1 MQSAAVRM
9 EEPLHTEASA
19 SSGYSFSAPADAS
32 MRAEPCAFVLFGASG
47 DLARRKLLPAL
58 YRLALEGYLPPES
71 AIIGAAIQRMS
82 TEQFRASVR
91 EALECSPEA
100 CHVDDTAWRAFS
112 RRLHYV
118 PMDISCAEDYRHLG
132 AVLEEVDRHHGTH
145 GNRIFYLSLAPTL
158 HAQAVHHLGEAG
170 LTHAHAPAWVR
181 LVVEKP
187 FGTDLETARSLN
199 QGIHRYLDESSVYR
213 MDHYLGKEMVQNLL
227 VLRFANRIF
236 EPLWDRRHID
246 HVQITSAETV
256 GVEGRG
262 GYYEKAGVVRD
273 MLQNHL
279 LQVLALLAMEPPE
292 SLSPDAVHDAKREVM
307 AAART
312 FTPER
317 IRTECVRGQYGAG
330 FISGQPVPGYR
341 QEPGVAPHSRT
352 ETFAMLTMR
361 FDNPRWAG
369 VPFYV
374 RSGKRMAQRLTE
386 VVVQFK
392 DGPLARGTPNQ
403 LHLRIQ
409 PDEGIALRFATK
421 APGRAVHHHDVA
433 LDFRYGATFGTR
445 LAEAYERLLLDC
457 MLGVSTHYVRNDLVE
472 RGWELVMPLLEAW
485 GSAHDGLPL
494 ASYAAG
500 SWGPSAASHLLE
512 ADGRC
517 WSAR

>member
-1 MQSAAVRM
+1 M
-9 EEPLHTEASA
+9 EEV
-19 SSGYSFSAPADAS
+19 
-32 MRAEPCAFVLFGASG
+32 RAEPCTFVLFGASG

-71 AIIGAAIQRMS
+71 AIVGAALPWMN
-82 TEQFRASVR
+82 TERFRADMR
-91 EALECSPEA
+91 EALERAPGVGPVDEA
-100 CHVDDTAWRAFS
+100 AWRSFAQ
-112 RRLHYV
+112 RLHYV
-118 PMDISCAEDYRHLG
+118 PMDLSRAGDYQRLGHL
-132 AVLEEVDRHHGTH
+132 LERVDREHGTR

-158 HAQAVHHLGEAG
+158 HGETVRHLGEAG
-170 LTHAHAPAWVR
+170 LTKGRGRSWVR

-187 FGTDLETARSLN
+187 FGTDLETAQALN
-199 QGIHRYLDESSVYR
+199 QRIHRHLDESSVYR

-236 EPLWDRRHID
+236 EPLWDREHID

-279 LQVLALLAMEPPE
+279 LQVLALVAMEPPS
-292 SLSPDAVHDAKREVM
+292 SLSPEAVHDAKREVM
-307 AAART
+307 AAARA
-312 FTPER
+312 FSPER
-317 IRTECVRGQYGAG
+317 IRTECVRGQYGPG
-330 FISGQPVPGYR
+330 FLAGQPVPGYR
-341 QEPGVAPHSRT
+341 QEPGVAPDSST

-374 RSGKRMAQRLTE
+374 RSGKRMARRLTE

-392 DGPLARGTPNQ
+392 DGPLAQGTPNQ
-403 LHLRIQ
+403 LLLRIQ

-421 APGRAVHHHDVA
+421 APGRAVHHHEVA
-433 LDFRYGATFGTR
+433 LDFRYEDAFGTR

-485 GSAHDGLPL
+485 GPGRDEQPL
-494 ASYAAG
+494 RSYAAG
-500 SWGPSAASHLLE
+500 SWGPDAASRLLD
-512 ADGRC
+512 AHGRR
-517 WSAR
+517 WNAA

>member
-1 MQSAAVRM
+1 MQSAAPQM
-9 EEPLHTEASA
+9 EAPQYEETGASV
-19 SSGYSFSAPADAS
+19 
-32 MRAEPCAFVLFGASG
+32 RAEPCAFVLFGASG

-71 AIIGAAIQRMS
+71 TIIGAALPRL
-82 TEQFRASVR
+82 TPEQFRAATR
-91 EALECSPEA
+91 ESLERSPE
-100 CHVDDTAWRAFS
+100 CGPVDEAAWRAFS

-118 PMDISCAEDYRHLG
+118 PMDISSAEDYRRLG
-132 AVLEEVDRHHGTH
+132 LLLEQVDREHGTR
-145 GNRIFYLSLAPTL
+145 GNRIFYLSLAPSL
-158 HAQAVHHLGEAG
+158 HAEAVRHLGETG
-170 LTHAHAPAWVR
+170 LTRSRGRSWSR

-187 FGTDLETARSLN
+187 FGTDLETARALN
-199 QGIHRYLDESSVYR
+199 QHIHHYMDESRVYR

-236 EPLWDRRHID
+236 EPLWDREHID

-262 GYYEKAGVVRD
+262 GYYEGAGVVRD

-279 LQVLALLAMEPPE
+279 LQVLALVAMEPP
-292 SLSPDAVHDAKREVM
+292 SNLSPEAVHDAKMRVM
-307 AAART
+307 RSARA

-317 IRTECVRGQYGAG
+317 IRTECVRGQYGPGQIAG
-330 FISGQPVPGYR
+330 RSVPGYR
-341 QEPGVAPHSRT
+341 QEAGVAPDSRT

-374 RSGKRMAQRLTE
+374 RSGKRLERRVTE

-392 DGPLARGTPNQ
+392 DGPLAQGTPNQ

-409 PDEGIALRFATK
+409 PDEGMALRFATK
-421 APGRAVHHHDVA
+421 APGRAVRHHDVA
-433 LDFRYGATFGTR
+433 LDFRYGDTFGTR

-472 RGWELVMPLLEAW
+472 RGWELVMPILEAW
-485 GSAHDGLPL
+485 GSTHDELPL
-494 ASYAAG
+494 SSYAAG
-500 SWGPSAASHLLE
+500 SWGPTAASRLLE
-512 ADGRC
+512 THGRR
-517 WSAR
+517 WNET

>member
-1 MQSAAVRM
+1 MQSAALRM
-9 EEPLHTEASA
+9 EDSSHVEAHASLH
-19 SSGYSFSAPADAS
+19 
-32 MRAEPCAFVLFGASG
+32 AEPCAFVLFGASG

-58 YRLALEGYLPPES
+58 YRLATEGYLPPES
-71 AIIGAAIQRMS
+71 VIIGAALPQLT
-82 TEQFRASVR
+82 TEQFRASMR
-91 EALECSPEA
+91 EAVAHSEVGP
-100 CHVDDTAWRAFS
+100 VDETAWRTFS
-112 RRLHYV
+112 RRLHYL
-118 PMDISCAEDYRHLG
+118 PMDLSSAEDYQHLG
-132 AVLEEVDRHHGTH
+132 RVLDTVDREHGTR

-158 HAQAVHHLGEAG
+158 HAETVRHLGETG
-170 LTHAHAPAWVR
+170 LTRSHGQSWVR

-199 QGIHRYLDESSVYR
+199 QHLHRYLDESSVYR

-246 HVQITSAETV
+246 HVQITNAETV

-273 MLQNHL
+273 MMQNHL
-279 LQVLALLAMEPPE
+279 LQLLAMLTMEAP
-292 SLSPDAVHDAKREVM
+292 SDLSPQAVHDAKSQVM
-307 AAART
+307 AAARA

-317 IRTECVRGQYGAG
+317 IRTECVRGQYAPGA
-330 FISGQPVPGYR
+330 ISGQPVPGYR
-341 QEPGVAPHSRT
+341 QEPGVAPDSRT

-374 RSGKRMAQRLTE
+374 RSGKRLAQRVTE

-403 LHLRIQ
+403 LLLRIQ

-421 APGRAVHHHDVA
+421 APGRATRHHDVA
-433 LDFRYGATFGTR
+433 LDFRYGSAFDTR

-457 MLGVSTHYVRNDLVE
+457 MLGISTHYVRNDLVE
-472 RGWELVMPLLEAW
+472 RGWELVTPVLETW
-485 GSAHDGLPL
+485 GSAHDTSPLLP
-494 ASYAAG
+494 YAAG
-500 SWGPSAASHLLE
+500 SWGPAAASLLLE
-512 ADGRC
+512 SQGRR
-517 WSAR
+517 WSPPGE

>member
-1 MQSAAVRM
+1 MQSAALRM
-9 EEPLHTEASA
+9 EEATSV
-19 SSGYSFSAPADAS
+19 
-32 MRAEPCAFVLFGASG
+32 EPCTFVLFGASG

-71 AIIGAAIQRMS
+71 SIVGAALPWMT
-82 TEQFRASVR
+82 TERFRADMR
-91 EALECSPEA
+91 EALERAPEIGP
-100 CHVDDTAWRAFS
+100 VDETAWRAFS
-112 RRLHYV
+112 QRLHYV
-118 PMDISCAEDYRHLG
+118 PMDLSRADDYQRLGHL
-132 AVLEEVDRHHGTH
+132 LDRVDREHGTR
-145 GNRIFYLSLAPTL
+145 GNRIFYLSLAPSL
-158 HAQAVHHLGEAG
+158 HGEVVGHLGEAG
-170 LTHAHAPAWVR
+170 LTKSRTARGWVR

-187 FGTDLETARSLN
+187 FGVCLETARALN
-199 QGIHRYLDESSVYR
+199 QRLHRYLDESSVYR

-236 EPLWDRRHID
+236 EPLWDREHID

-279 LQVLALLAMEPPE
+279 LQVLAMVAMEPPS
-292 SLSPDAVHDAKREVM
+292 SLSPEAVHEAKREVM

-317 IRTECVRGQYGAG
+317 IRTECVRGQYAPGLLGGA
-330 FISGQPVPGYR
+330 PVPGYR
-341 QEPGVAPHSRT
+341 QEPGVAPDSRT

-374 RSGKRMAQRLTE
+374 RSGKRMAERLTE

-392 DGPLARGTPNQ
+392 DGPLAQGTPNQ

-433 LDFRYGATFGTR
+433 LDFRYEDTFGTR

-472 RGWELVMPLLEAW
+472 RGWELVTPL
-485 GSAHDGLPL
+485 H
-494 ASYAAG
+494 SYAAG
-500 SWGPSAASHLLE
+500 SWGPDTASRLLE
-512 ADGRC
+512 AHRRR
-517 WSAR
+517 WNRS

>member
-1 MQSAAVRM
+1 MQSAALRM
-9 EEPLHTEASA
+9 EDSSHVEASA
-19 SSGYSFSAPADAS
+19 SLH
-32 MRAEPCAFVLFGASG
+32 AEPCAFVLFGASG

-58 YRLALEGYLPPES
+58 YRLATEGYLPPES
-71 AIIGAAIQRMS
+71 VIIGAALPLLS
-82 TEQFRASVR
+82 TEQFRASMR
-91 EALECSPEA
+91 EALAHSEVGP
-100 CHVDDTAWRAFS
+100 VDETAWRAFS

-118 PMDISCAEDYRHLG
+118 PMNLSSAEDYQHLG
-132 AVLEEVDRHHGTH
+132 RVLDTVDREHGTR

-158 HAQAVHHLGEAG
+158 HAETVRHLGETG
-170 LTHAHAPAWVR
+170 LTRSHGPGWVR

-199 QGIHRYLDESSVYR
+199 QHLHRYLDESSVYR

-246 HVQITSAETV
+246 HVQITNAETV

-273 MLQNHL
+273 MMQNHL
-279 LQVLALLAMEPPE
+279 LQLLALLTMEAP
-292 SLSPDAVHDAKREVM
+292 SDLSSQAVHDAKSQVM
-307 AAART
+307 AAARA

-317 IRTECVRGQYGAG
+317 IRTECLRGQYVPGVL
-330 FISGQPVPGYR
+330 SGQPVPGYR
-341 QEPGVAPHSRT
+341 QEPGVAPDSRT

-374 RSGKRMAQRLTE
+374 RSGKRLARRVTE

-403 LHLRIQ
+403 LLLRIQ

-421 APGRAVHHHDVA
+421 APGRATRHHDVA
-433 LDFRYGATFGTR
+433 LDFRYGSAFDTR

-472 RGWELVMPLLEAW
+472 RGWELVMPVLETW
-485 GSAHDGLPL
+485 GSAHDSSPLLP
-494 ASYAAG
+494 YAAG
-500 SWGPSAASHLLE
+500 SWGPAAASHLLE
-512 ADGRC
+512 SQGRR
-517 WSAR
+517 WSPPGE

>member
-1 MQSAAVRM
+1 MQSAALRM
-9 EEPLHTEASA
+9 EEATSV
-19 SSGYSFSAPADAS
+19 
-32 MRAEPCAFVLFGASG
+32 EPCTFVLFGASG

-71 AIIGAAIQRMS
+71 AIVGAALPWMT
-82 TEQFRASVR
+82 TERFRADMR
-91 EALECSPEA
+91 EALERAPEVGP
-100 CHVDDTAWRAFS
+100 VDETAWRAFAQ
-112 RRLHYV
+112 RLHYV
-118 PMDISCAEDYRHLG
+118 PMDLSRGDDYQRLGHL
-132 AVLEEVDRHHGTH
+132 LDRVDREHGTR

-158 HAQAVHHLGEAG
+158 HGQVVEHLGEAG
-170 LTHAHAPAWVR
+170 LTKARSSRGWVR

-187 FGTDLETARSLN
+187 FGTDLETAQALN
-199 QGIHRYLDESSVYR
+199 QRLHRYLDESSVYR
-213 MDHYLGKEMVQNLL
+213 MDHYLGKEMVQNQL

-236 EPLWDRRHID
+236 EPSWDREHID

-279 LQVLALLAMEPPE
+279 LQVLAMVAMEPPS
-292 SLSPDAVHDAKREVM
+292 SLSPEAVHEAKREVM
-307 AAART
+307 ASARA

-317 IRTECVRGQYGAG
+317 IRTECVRGQYAPGLLAGA
-330 FISGQPVPGYR
+330 PVPGYR
-341 QEPGVAPHSRT
+341 QEQGVAPDSRT

-374 RSGKRMAQRLTE
+374 RSGKRMAERLTE

-409 PDEGIALRFATK
+409 PDEGMALRFATK

-433 LDFRYGATFGTR
+433 LDFRYGDTFGTR

-472 RGWELVMPLLEAW
+472 RGWELVTPLLEAW
-485 GSAHDGLPL
+485 GPGREDLPL
-494 ASYAAG
+494 HSYAAG
-500 SWGPSAASHLLE
+500 SWGPDAASRLLD
-512 ADGRC
+512 AQGRR
-517 WSAR
+517 WNRS

>member
-1 MQSAAVRM
+1 MQTAAVTL
-9 EEPLHTEASA
+9 EEPRYTEAIA
-19 SSGYSFSAPADAS
+19 TV
-32 MRAEPCAFVLFGASG
+32 RAEPCTFVLFGASG

-58 YRLALEGYLPPES
+58 YHLALEGHLPPES
-71 AIIGAAIQRMS
+71 AIIGAALPVMS
-82 TEQFRASVR
+82 TEQFRASMR
-91 EALECSPEA
+91 EAIECAPGARPVDEA
-100 CHVDDTAWRAFS
+100 AWRTFS
-112 RRLHYV
+112 RRLHYLS
-118 PMDISCAEDYRHLG
+118 MDLSSAEDYRRLG
-132 AVLEEVDRHHGTH
+132 HMLERVDREHGTH
-145 GNRIFYLSLAPTL
+145 GNRVFYLSLAPTL
-158 HAQAVHHLGEAG
+158 HAQTVHHLGETG
-170 LTHAHAPAWVR
+170 LTHGRGWAR

-199 QGIHRYLDESSVYR
+199 RHIHRYLDESRVYR

-236 EPLWDRRHID
+236 EPLWDRGHID
-246 HVQITSAETV
+246 HVQITNAETV

-279 LQVLALLAMEPPE
+279 LQVLALVAMEPPS
-292 SLSPDAVHDAKREVM
+292 SLSPEAVHDAKMEVM
-307 AAART
+307 AAARA
-312 FTPER
+312 FSPER
-317 IRTECVRGQYGAG
+317 IRTECVRGQYGPG
-330 FISGQPVPGYR
+330 LLGGQLVPGYR
-341 QEPGVAPHSRT
+341 QEPGVAPDSRT

-374 RSGKRMAQRLTE
+374 RSGKRLSQRLTE

-392 DGPLARGTPNQ
+392 EGPLGRGSPNQ

-421 APGRAVHHHDVA
+421 APGRAAHPHEVA
-433 LDFRYGATFGTR
+433 LDFRYGNTFGTR

-472 RGWELVMPLLEAW
+472 RGWELMMPLLEAW
-485 GSAHDGLPL
+485 GSKRDEVPL
-494 ASYAAG
+494 HTYAAG
-500 SWGPSAASHLLE
+500 TWGPTAASGLLE
-512 ADGRC
+512 ANGRR
-517 WSAR
+517 WSGC